1 MILYMNCMLETH
13 FTGLTNTTFLKCN
26 RLSEDLLEDL
36 MVFNADFKLRTRQRL
51 NKNTRRLLYSAVS
64 GLCFSIL
71 FCGKRKRCGSVILQD
86 GITAIRNILYPSYKE
101 ELVPVR

>member
-1 MILYMNCMLETH
+1 MILYMNYMLETH

-26 RLSEDLLEDL
+26 GLSEDLLEDL

-64 GLCFSIL
+64 GLCFSISY
-71 FCGKRKRCGSVILQD
+71 SV
-86 GITAIRNILYPSYKE
+86 AKE
-101 ELVPVR
+101 RGVAA